1 MPRAPRLRLTSTFKE
16 AVRADQRGIVRLAA
30 LAGFPAYPALS
41 KFLHAPTVRGTALVR
56 SRLEHLASVVGV
68 EKSEVF
74 CAQ

>member
-1 MPRAPRLRLTSTFKE
+1 
-16 AVRADQRGIVRLAA
+16 VRLAA

-41 KFLHAPTVRGTALVR
+41 KFMNAPNVRGTKLVR
-56 SRLEHLASVVGV
+56 ARLEQLATVVGV